1 MASEKELVDR
11 IAELDKLKQAHENRI
26 RTTRTNK
33 SNPAFFDTQI
43 EREMQTIARAKQ
55 AVERLIYSRDHADD
69 IIADETSALQRIARE
84 IKILKHQREIDQ
96 LLRLQRQIE
105 ELSADVSA
113 CEVQLYFGEHKWRQ
127 CGKPATGTL
136 HIDGK
141 TLCACPDCIE
151 AYGRAPSTFNLRG
164 KAIS

>member
-1 MASEKELVDR
+1 MASEKEIVDR
-11 IAELDKLKQAHENRI
+11 IAELEKLKQAHENRI

-33 SNPAFFDTQI
+33 SNPAFFDSQI

-69 IIADETSALQRIARE
+69 IIADEIAATHRIARE
-84 IKILKHQREIDQ
+84 IKILRHQREINQ
-96 LLRLQRQIE
+96 LLRLQAQIE
-105 ELSADVSA
+105 KLSDDVSA
-113 CEVQLYFGEHKWRQ
+113 CEVQLYFGEHKWRA

-136 HIDGK
+136 RIDGK
-141 TLCACPDCIE
+141 TICACDDCIK
-151 AYGRAPSTFNLRG
+151 AYERDKSTFNYRG